1 MTIKI
6 VRNADG
12 NCITFEGSTNPVYF
26 NACLSGQVDP
36 AFTDKINVIND
47 IATAQAAETVYEFYQ
62 IDYTEF
68 RDAENAPFATPAAAA
83 AYITAQGNVISV
95 AGANYLGTWDAA
107 TNTPTLVL
115 SLFQIGRAHV

>member
-1 MTIKI
+1 MTIRI

-36 AFTDKINVIND
+36 TFTDKINVIND

-68 RDAENAPFATPAAAA
+68 RDA
-83 AYITAQGNVISV
+83 
-95 AGANYLGTWDAA
+95 
-107 TNTPTLVL
+107 
-115 SLFQIGRAHV
+115 